1 MKINRQRVY
10 DKYDGHC
17 AYCGTEI
24 TLKQMQ
30 VDHIQA
36 KWNTWS
42 DAEINR
48 RPGFVRGSDEESNL
62 NPSCARCNKWK
73 ATFSVEQFRKEIEL
87 QRQRLR
93 RDSSAY
99 RMSLDYNLIT
109 ERDNSVIFYFETI
122 YTYTSQ

>member
-109 ERDNSVIFYFETI
+109 ERDN
-122 YTYTSQ
+122 